1 MENNLQANQEL
12 NQPENSDNNMVK
24 KYILV
29 VWEFLKIVI
38 IAAIIVLPIRY
49 FIFQP
54 FIVKGESMVPNFQSG
69 DYLIVDEFSF
79 LIGKP
84 QRGNVIVLK
93 YPMDMSQR
101 FIKRIVGLPG
111 ETVDIK
117 NGKIV
122 ITKDNKSFTL
132 DEKTYLPNLTG
143 TDGDVHVTLGNNE
156 YFVLGDN
163 RDHSYD
169 SRKWGVLPKE
179 DIVGK
184 ASLRLFPITSLSFIK
199 TPSY

>member
-1 MENNLQANQEL
+1 
-12 NQPENSDNNMVK
+12 
-24 KYILV
+24 
-29 VWEFLKIVI
+29 
-38 IAAIIVLPIRY
+38 
-49 FIFQP
+49 
-54 FIVKGESMVPNFQSG
+54 MVPNFQSG

-117 NGKIV
+117 NGKIT
-122 ITKDNKSFTL
+122 ITKDSKPVVL

-143 TDGDVHVTLGNNE
+143 TDGDVHVTLGSSE

-184 ASLRLFPITSLSFIK
+184 TALRLFPITSVSFIK